1 MNFMNPKISVII
13 PAYNSECYL
22 EKCLDSIFNQTFQ
35 DFEVILVNDG
45 STDSTRLIGERYT
58 SERSNMMLIS
68 QENRG
73 LSCARNAGLDV
84 CHGEYVA
91 FCDSDDYVEPD
102 WLQCFMETKGD
113 GHSYDMVVQGLI
125 IDYDN
130 CEKFVFFPKKTYEGK
145 NIIGAFLTLK
155 SRSIEGF
162 MHNKIYKRCIIEDS
176 HLRFELKLKEDL
188 LFNLKYLSQ
197 ISSISIIPACC
208 YHYVQ
213 HDRDSLIHRRYP
225 ADFMHTLLIALRNAA
240 FVLADKYD
248 DTRFKSFAVEDFML
262 AYSVLLF
269 SMYNKVNGI
278 NDRGKRLEYIR
289 EYQQIRKNHR
299 DIKIR
304 TGSKAKRLFADYMLL
319 PPKLSD
325 TILFTVVLMKKM
337 RLYINS
343 DIEIDSK

>member
-1 MNFMNPKISVII
+1 MNPKISVII
-13 PAYNSECYL
+13 PAYNSERYL

-45 STDSTRLIGERYT
+45 STDSTRLIGERYA
-58 SERSNMMLIS
+58 SARSNMILVS

-73 LSCARNAGLDV
+73 LSCARNTGLDV

-102 WLQCFMETKGD
+102 WLQCYMETISED
-113 GHSYDMVVQGLI
+113 RVCDMVVQGLI
-125 IDYDN
+125 IDCDN
-130 CEKFVFFPKKTYEGK
+130 RAEFVSFPKKTYEGK
-145 NIIGAFLTLK
+145 DIISAFLILK
-155 SRSIEGF
+155 SRSIDGF
-162 MHNKIYKRCIIEDS
+162 MHNKIYKRCVIEDN

-188 LFNLKYLSQ
+188 LFNLKCLSQ
-197 ISSISIIPACC
+197 ISSISIIPSCC

-248 DTRFKSFAVEDFML
+248 DTRFKSYALEDFML

-278 NDRGKRLEYIR
+278 NDRDKRLEYIR
-289 EYQQIRKNHR
+289 EYQQIRKDHCN
-299 DIKIR
+299 IKIR
-304 TGSKAKRLFADYMLL
+304 MGNKAKRLFARFMML
-319 PPKLSD
+319 PPMIAD
-325 TILFTVVLMKKM
+325 MLMRM
-337 RLYINS
+337 L
-343 DIEIDSK
+343 DF